1 MSYCHLKDSKEHSNT
16 CEEIKD
22 GKNTDTKEQALL
34 KKACGSFG
42 MPKERLERNRIE
54 VVRREC
60 TDPEK
65 LDGLVRATDENQQ
78 RQI

>member
-1 MSYCHLKDSKEHSNT
+1 
-16 CEEIKD
+16 
-22 GKNTDTKEQALL
+22 
-34 KKACGSFG
+34 

>member
-1 MSYCHLKDSKEHSNT
+1 
-16 CEEIKD
+16 
-22 GKNTDTKEQALL
+22 
-34 KKACGSFG
+34 

-65 LDGLVRATDENQQ
+65 LDGLVRAITKDKFKKEETARLNP
-78 RQI
+78 